1 MGHRGNGHGHN
12 NRNDRSEHRSERYDD
27 RCEQQGRFTLQ
38 KDTLKQEETVKEAG
52 PRLRAEAGT
61 PNQEKYLR
69 ALRQNDITV
78 CDGPAGTG
86 KTYLSVGEAIHQL
99 LVRQDSPIKKIL
111 LVRPLVEA
119 GEHNGFL
126 PGGIF
131 ELEGNSKAGPYM
143 RPVLHA
149 MEKFTRGKEEI
160 KSLFKRGLVEVVPLA
175 YMRGCTFDDTYMIL
189 DEAQN
194 TTEAQMKL
202 FFTRLGKNS
211 RIVISGD
218 SSQCDLEID
227 EPNGLN
233 RAMAVFG
240 KGGFTTG
247 KAAAC
252 RLSKEDIL
260 RSPFLGELIEAWEA
274 HDMQIVAAFNG
285 RDEESVTKQQLN
297 GHTNGH
303 HKTLSDGDLK
313 RFAW

>member
-1 MGHRGNGHGHN
+1 MGHRGNGHGHY
-12 NRNDRSEHRSERYDD
+12 NRKDRSESRSERYDD
-27 RCEQQGRFTLQ
+27 RREQQGRSTPQ
-38 KDTLKQEETVKEAG
+38 RSIMPIGEPVREQG

-86 KTYLSVGEAIHQL
+86 KTYLSVGEAVHQL
-99 LVRQDSPIKKIL
+99 LGKQDGPIKKIL

-149 MEKFTRGKEEI
+149 MEKFTRGKEEV
-160 KSLFKRGLVEVVPLA
+160 KSLFKRGIVEVVPLA

-211 RIVISGD
+211 KIVISGD

-227 EPNGLN
+227 ELNGLDK
-233 RAMAVFG
+233 AMVVFG
-240 KGGFTTG
+240 RGGFTTG
-247 KAAAC
+247 KASAC
-252 RLSKEDIL
+252 QLGKEDIM

-274 HDMQIVAAFNG
+274 SDIEEIARLNG
-285 RDEESVTKQQLN
+285 QADGSVGKLN
-297 GHTNGH
+297 GHVNGH
-303 HKTLSDGDLK
+303 HKGLSDGDPK